1 MKTYLRKLALL
12 IIGNELEEKN
22 NLLKESQKAI
32 ETLSRENEIIKKK
45 YSAVIEDHEIIFK
58 NYRVDNIG
66 ADGVPPSYLP
76 FNDEKLYKAKIME
89 LNDVYSN
96 ETFRELLAYIINFH
110 ANLAVTGKIK
120 NDKGDF
126 VDIPVEHVQ
135 YMVRGIKS
143 VWELIVG
150 AKHKKKELD
159 TSQDFD
165 KYAILSGSTEED
177 IL

>member
-1 MKTYLRKLALL
+1 MNKYIKKFALS
-12 IIGNELEEKN
+12 IVQDEISEKN
-22 NLLKESQKAI
+22 NLLKESQKVI
-32 ETLSRENEIIKKK
+32 EALSRENETLRKK
-45 YSAVIEDHEIIFK
+45 YSEVIEDHEIILK
-58 NYRVDNIG
+58 DYRVDNIG

-76 FNDEKLYKAKIME
+76 LNDEKLYKAKIME

-110 ANLAVTGKIK
+110 ANLAVTGKIR
-120 NDKGDF
+120 NDKGDM

-150 AKHKKKELD
+150 ARRKKKELD
-159 TSQDFD
+159 TSQDFNAYD
-165 KYAILSGSTEED
+165 ILPMPTEEG